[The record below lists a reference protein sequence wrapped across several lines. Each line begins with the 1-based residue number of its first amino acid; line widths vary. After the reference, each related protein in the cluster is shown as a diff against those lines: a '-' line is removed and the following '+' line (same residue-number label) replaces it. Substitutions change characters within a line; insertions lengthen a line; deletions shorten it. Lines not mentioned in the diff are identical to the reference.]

1 MTVDLESGTRTPSSD
16 ALDCELFVSTTS
28 SCFERSKMLLMES
41 EILMKVTTSFGEEK
55 VCADYN
61 IRMGMGDKDTL
72 GRKAVTEAFLRF
84 SLLSYFKETGKLG
97 RVPADLS
104 REGLDEELLKH
115 EPPMAEQNTKKWL
128 ETRACETIIVHKL
141 RAVVKHMQ
149 TH

>member
-16 ALDCELFVSTTS
+16 ALDCEFFVSTTS

-72 GRKAVTEAFLRF
+72 GRKAVT
-84 SLLSYFKETGKLG
+84 
-97 RVPADLS
+97 
-104 REGLDEELLKH
+104 
-115 EPPMAEQNTKKWL
+115 
-128 ETRACETIIVHKL
+128 
-141 RAVVKHMQ
+141 VVILQGDRQ
-149 TH
+149 TWASTS